1 MLDPIIESIACDP
14 VEVDLVELVS
24 GCSMDVDVHNFDIA
38 DEDEIILSAL
48 DTMIAPAT
56 QAERVP
62 DED

>member
-14 VEVDLVELVS
+14 VEVDLIEVVS
-24 GCSMDVDVHNFDIA
+24 DCSMDVDVHNFDIA

-62 DED
+62 DKD